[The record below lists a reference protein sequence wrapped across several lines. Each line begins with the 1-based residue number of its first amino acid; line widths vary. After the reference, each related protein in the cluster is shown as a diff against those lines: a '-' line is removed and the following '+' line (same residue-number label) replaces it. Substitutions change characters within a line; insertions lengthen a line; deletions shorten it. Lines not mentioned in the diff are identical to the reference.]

1 MGDNTMAM
9 RFPAGQAMFLAALRR
24 EGVRRDQVEF
34 QLMYYSASWALQ
46 VTCPSISYRR
56 IQQLAPDDLRAD
68 TSFKELCESI
78 AEELSERLRRTR
90 PVR

>member
-9 RFPAGQAMFLAALRR
+9 RFPAGQTMLDSALRR
-24 EGVRRDQVEF
+24 EGIRRDQVDI

-46 VTCPSISYRR
+46 VKCPSVGYRR
-56 IQQLAPDDLRAD
+56 VQQLAPDDLRAD

-78 AEELSERLRRTR
+78 AQELSVKLRRAAATS
-90 PVR
+90 